1 MDKPTKNIQRIQ
13 SIIDQ
18 SIIYCMLVNHSSHP
32 TLNKYLTTPIPEF
45 QTKYFSSNFGYASLL
60 LKMNPLLND
69 DITEEEEEKEI
80 NSIIQEDN
88 FEQLKLKFINHL
100 LDPNHNDSKEI
111 SLIEKC
117 VFFNSKHC
125 LNYLLEENVSIERHT
140 IKIDYKDYEIGLMEY
155 GSLKGNRD
163 IINICLEKGQKIQE
177 ITLIVG
183 LIAHHNELVKWM
195 IEEGKKRKCFDETIE
210 IQIFGLA
217 DNIEFNEKLLKSGI
231 DVNSKDNDKRR
242 RDKDI
247 QH

>member
-1 MDKPTKNIQRIQ
+1 MDTQTKNIQRIQ

-69 DITEEEEEKEI
+69 DITEEEKEI

-140 IKIDYKDYEIGLMEY
+140 IIANYEVYEIGLMEY
-155 GSLKGNRD
+155 GSLKGNS
-163 IINICLEKGQKIQE
+163 L
-177 ITLIVG
+177 
-183 LIAHHNELVKWM
+183 
-195 IEEGKKRKCFDETIE
+195 
-210 IQIFGLA
+210 
-217 DNIEFNEKLLKSGI
+217 DNVLN
-231 DVNSKDNDKRR
+231 
-242 RDKDI
+242 
-247 QH
+247 

>member
-1 MDKPTKNIQRIQ
+1 MDKQTKNIQRIQ

-45 QTKYFSSNFGYASLL
+45 QSKYFSSNFGYASLL

-69 DITEEEEEKEI
+69 DITEEEKEI

-140 IKIDYKDYEIGLMEY
+140 IEIDYKDNEIGLMEY

-183 LIAHHNELVKWM
+183 LIAHHNELVEWM
-195 IEEGKKRKCFDETIE
+195 IEEGKRRNHFNETIE
-210 IQIFGLA
+210 IQILGLTN
-217 DNIEFNEKLLKSGI
+217 NIEFNEKLLRSGI
-231 DVNSKDNDKRR
+231 DVNAKNNRKRR
-242 RDKDI
+242 RDKKK